1 MRCCGF
7 LLGTRSARAYLLVYS
22 LCAVLGA
29 ASVRSLVWELADL
42 TNALMALP
50 NLTSL
55 LLLSGEAA
63 RLTRAY
69 FAQRQRE

>member
-1 MRCCGF
+1 M
-7 LLGTRSARAYLLVYS
+7 LWLS
-22 LCAVLGA
+22 AVLGA